1 MIDLKE
7 LSKMLELEGIKNRPM
22 QNGNRAGLAIGDKQI
37 MPVVYADR
45 YDSILEAL
53 EMARRLNE
61 MAEPAFYETMID
73 KVSDPEYIKEHARLG
88 LRSVTDDAAITQK
101 YLDLELYVYID
112 LGKTGNERQSFTVT
126 AEHVEVLGVAW
137 EELLQIS
144 AQNMEF
150 CSKPI
155 TQVMREI
162 LEKEGCP
169 ETLANMIIPDI
180 EEEKMMYVITSTD
193 DGLRGSSALAMGNE
207 LYDFAEN
214 INADL
219 FIFPSSIH
227 EIIAVPADFGQDPE
241 DMRKMVEEIN
251 CTEVDPGEKLS
262 DNVYYFC
269 RQTGKVTIL

>member
-251 CTEVDPGEKLS
+251 CTEVYPGEKLS